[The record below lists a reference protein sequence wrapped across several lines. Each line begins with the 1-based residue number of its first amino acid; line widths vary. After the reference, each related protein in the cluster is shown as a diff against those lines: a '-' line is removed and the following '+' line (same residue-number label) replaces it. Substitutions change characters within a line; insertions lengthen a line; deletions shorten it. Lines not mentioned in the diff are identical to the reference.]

1 MESRIGF
8 SVDGT
13 EQVESTFRRLHDS
26 ADSLARDMIRSSR
39 QYSTSGREVVQDIEA
54 QIRAIERR
62 SRVEQDARRANVA
75 DRLQAGT
82 IDQATSRRELRTIS
96 TEAQEDSAQ
105 VRLLRDIIATIR
117 DTSREQIRQD
127 REGVERSIR
136 NDDRLTQLGI
146 ADDEDEFD
154 ALRRTLQRQDL
165 GDAREQEEE
174 ESRRISGGSVGRGA
188 QVGGTFAGQ
197 NIYVAMASLMALVPM
212 VGDTLSAL
220 GQQALNT
227 ASSYQEAMGAN
238 VGITGGTQGR
248 YAGFGAGSSMFGYSM
263 TESLRLREQA
273 TRASGQMRGVQD
285 ITDLQI
291 LQRGAGLNQGTL
303 MQMERMGREDISGSS
318 TRQTVQSTISALRS
332 TGAITGQN
340 LALLPEYLEQ
350 LVSLGRDQLA
360 TSGRI
365 DSGINVKTV
374 AAISGLDETFK
385 SPTVLGGMMS
395 SIQGGLSQAPTQI
408 SGAMQLSALSRMNPG
423 ASLWGLEKMREN
435 PLAQGTGYLQSML
448 STLQQASGGNE
459 EMFFRN
465 IFAQGL
471 APSRTMAERLGRGF
485 QQGNLQ
491 DVVDAGGLG
500 MNLET
505 RAQEATPELRRAT
518 VAVENRMAEAGDF
531 LVKKIDKMLDKV
543 NSVFTENANIMKQAN
558 EHNEVMIERMDGLI
572 ENSSGLTKALRTL
585 SSLYQNQGGIH
596 GNLR

>member
-13 EQVESTFRRLHDS
+13 EQVESTFRRLSDS
-26 ADSLARDMIRSSR
+26 ANSLARDMIRQSR
-39 QYSTSGREVVQDIEA
+39 QYSTSGKEVVEDIEA
-54 QIRAIERR
+54 QIKAIERR
-62 SRVEQDARRANVA
+62 SRIEQDARRASVA
-75 DRLQAGT
+75 DRLQAGV
-82 IDQATSRRELRTIS
+82 IDEAASKKELQSIS
-96 TEAQEDSAQ
+96 SEVQQDSQQ
-105 VRLLRDIIATIR
+105 VRLLRDIIETIK
-117 DTSREQIRQD
+117 DSSREQLRQD
-127 REGVERSIR
+127 RESVENIVR

-146 ADDEDEFD
+146 ADNEDEFD
-154 ALRRTLQRQDL
+154 ALRRTLQRQNV
-165 GDAREQEEE
+165 GEIKEREQE
-174 ESRRISGGSVGRGA
+174 ESRRISEGSVGRGA
-188 QVGGTFAGQ
+188 QIGGTFAGQ
-197 NIYVAMASLMALVPM
+197 NVYVAIASLMALVPM

-220 GQQALNT
+220 GQQALGT
-227 ASSYQEAMGAN
+227 ASSYQEAMGTN

-248 YAGFGAGSSMFGYSM
+248 YAGFGAGSSRFGYSM

-273 TRASGQMRGVQD
+273 VRASGQMRGVQD
-285 ITDLQI
+285 ITDLQV
-291 LQRGAGLNQGTL
+291 LQRGVGLNQGTL
-303 MQMERMGREDISGSS
+303 MQLEQMGRGDISGAT

-340 LALLPEYLEQ
+340 LSLLPEYLEQ
-350 LVSLGRDQLA
+350 LVGLGRDQLA
-360 TSGRI
+360 ISGRI

-423 ASLWGLEKMREN
+423 ASLWELEKMREN

-491 DVVDAGGLG
+491 DVVDARGLG
-500 MNLET
+500 MSLET
-505 RAQEATPELRRAT
+505 RAQAATPELRRAT

-543 NSVFTENANIMKQAN
+543 NSVFTENANIMKQVN